1 MWRCK
6 KCETWN
12 EDYYDS
18 CLICHHEKN
27 SRLKREPC
35 YHEKNSRPKRE
46 PRKIKTTTEISS
58 SSFYDDWEKEPI
70 SRKDS
75 NQNRKSKNVLKVL
88 VIVMVVLLVIFGF
101 LFIALIA
108 INQEAFAIASNC
120 ENRIQGGVQYVLQ
133 PMREILAG

>member
-1 MWRCK
+1 MGKRNVMWRCE
-6 KCETWN
+6 KCETMN

-27 SRLKREPC
+27 SR
-35 YHEKNSRPKRE
+35 PKRE
-46 PRKIKTTTEISS
+46 ARKIKTTPEISS
-58 SSFYDDWEKEPI
+58 SSFYDHWEKDPI
-70 SRKDS
+70 PRKYPVSD
-75 NQNRKSKNVLKVL
+75 RKSKNVLKVL

>member
-1 MWRCK
+1 MWRCE
-6 KCETWN
+6 KCETMN

-18 CLICHHEKN
+18 CSICHYEKNNHEKN
-27 SRLKREPC
+27 NRT
-35 YHEKNSRPKRE
+35 
-46 PRKIKTTTEISS
+46 KTESS
-58 SSFYDDWEKEPI
+58 YGSFYDHWEKDPI
-70 SRKDS
+70 PRKYPVSD
-75 NQNRKSKNVLKVL
+75 RKSKNVLKVL

>member
-1 MWRCK
+1 MGKRNVMWRCK

-18 CLICHHEKN
+18 CSICHYEKNNHEKN
-27 SRLKREPC
+27 NRTK
-35 YHEKNSRPKRE
+35 
-46 PRKIKTTTEISS
+46 TEISS
-58 SSFYDDWEKEPI
+58 SSFYDHWEKDPI
-70 SRKDS
+70 PRKYPVSD
-75 NQNRKSKNVLKVL
+75 RKSKNVLKVL

>member
-1 MWRCK
+1 MGKRNVMWRCK

-27 SRLKREPC
+27 SR
-35 YHEKNSRPKRE
+35 PKKE
-46 PRKIKTTTEISS
+46 QIKTITEISS
-58 SSFYDDWEKEPI
+58 SPFYDDWKKEPI

>member
-1 MWRCK
+1 MWRCE
-6 KCETWN
+6 KCETMN

-18 CLICHHEKN
+18 CSICHYEKN
-27 SRLKREPC
+27 NRTK
-35 YHEKNSRPKRE
+35 
-46 PRKIKTTTEISS
+46 TEISS

-70 SRKDS
+70 SRKDF